1 MNCLPFRNISV
12 HPGLLLGSC
21 YSIFS
26 FMYMFLDRC
35 LSFLFCPLCCLSCID
50 LRILIL
56 VSSLINWGFNRQKY
70 IRNNGNTVNVDEMN
84 NAFNGMTEKRTLDFK
99 RYNKIVQLTIT
110 IMHVIVISLVN
121 CIYASEYI
129 LRFSLFE
136 ILIWSD
142 TH

>member
-1 MNCLPFRNISV
+1 
-12 HPGLLLGSC
+12 
-21 YSIFS
+21 
-26 FMYMFLDRC
+26 
-35 LSFLFCPLCCLSCID
+35 
-50 LRILIL
+50 
-56 VSSLINWGFNRQKY
+56 
-70 IRNNGNTVNVDEMN
+70 MN

-136 ILIWSD
+136 ILI
-142 TH
+142 